1 MYRRRFSVVLGTVAL
16 LTMTWCGSASASRS
30 DGRVAREFVAVA
42 HLDPE
47 IGVLV
52 NVVTGRLKLSG
63 DDVGFAE
70 SVVAIEDPLLGHKL
84 FRYTGGIPGLRP
96 ARGSR
101 WDTLIAPDTVPAW
114 GARVVRRNRT
124 SATIVLA
131 DGRKIGVANDASG
144 RVVGVRWPDATGDR
158 KLRTRIGYAGA
169 RTAITDPFGV
179 TRTYQHD
186 RSGGAFELV
195 PPSWRGPGYRRWSDP
210 VLDGRAQTGLIQR
223 RTSLQPMGSRAP
235 LDEIQSAAGNAF
247 GSIWFAPP
255 ANDGYVNVGLRPLTN
270 ARRMET
276 LIRRLGLLDVT
287 DITPTFSTQRSLNA
301 AQNTLDKPLDPLLR
315 DCHVGYG
322 QVVDDIDITVASTIT
337 PDEMAVLEKALRKL
351 NAWAVVS
358 TGGPS
363 VCAVPQRAG

>member
-1 MYRRRFSVVLGTVAL
+1 M
-16 LTMTWCGSASASRS
+16 
-30 DGRVAREFVAVA
+30 A

-63 DDVGFAE
+63 DDVGSAE

-114 GARVVRRNRT
+114 GVTRVVHRNRT
-124 SATIVLA
+124 SATIILA
-131 DGRKIGVANDASG
+131 DGRKIGVADDASG

-158 KLRTRIGYAGA
+158 DLRTRISYAGA

-186 RSGGAFELV
+186 RSGGAVELV
-195 PPSWRGPGYRRWSDP
+195 PIAWRGPDYRRWIDP
-210 VLDGRAQTGLIQR
+210 VLDGGAQAGLIQR
-223 RTSLQPMGSRAP
+223 RASLRPMGSREP

-255 ANDGYVNVGLRPLTN
+255 AHDGYVHVGLRPLTS
-270 ARRMET
+270 ARRMEA

-287 DITPTFSTQRSLNA
+287 DITPTFNTHRSLNA

-322 QVVDDIDITVASTIT
+322 HVVDDIDITVASTIT
-337 PDEMAVLEKALRKL
+337 PGEMAVLEKALRKL

-363 VCAVPQRAG
+363 VCAVPERAG

>member
-1 MYRRRFSVVLGTVAL
+1 M
-16 LTMTWCGSASASRS
+16 
-30 DGRVAREFVAVA
+30 
-42 HLDPE
+42 
-47 IGVLV
+47 
-52 NVVTGRLKLSG
+52 
-63 DDVGFAE
+63 
-70 SVVAIEDPLLGHKL
+70 AIEDPLRGHKL
-84 FRYTGGIPGLRP
+84 FRYGGGIPGLRP

-101 WDTLIAPDTVPAW
+101 WDALIAPDMFAAW
-114 GARVVRRNRT
+114 GAARVVHRNRT
-124 SATIVLA
+124 SATIILA
-131 DGRKIGVANDASG
+131 DGRKIGVAYDASG

-158 KLRTRIGYAGA
+158 ELRTRLSYAGA

-179 TRTYQHD
+179 TRTYRHD

-195 PPSWRGPGYRRWSDP
+195 PTSWRGPGYRHWIEP
-210 VLDGRAQTGLIQR
+210 VLDGRAQVGLIQL
-223 RTSLQPMGSRAP
+223 RTSLQPMGSRDP

-255 ANDGYVNVGLRPLTN
+255 ANDGYVNVGLRPLTS
-270 ARRMET
+270 ARRMEA

-287 DITPTFSTQRSLNA
+287 DITSTFNTQRSLNA

-337 PDEMAVLEKALRKL
+337 PGEMAVLEKALRKL

-358 TGGPS
+358 TGAPS
-363 VCAVPQRAG
+363 VCAVPQRTG

>member
-1 MYRRRFSVVLGTVAL
+1 M
-16 LTMTWCGSASASRS
+16 
-30 DGRVAREFVAVA
+30 A
-42 HLDPE
+42 HRDPE

-52 NVVTGRLKLSG
+52 NIVTGRLKLSG
-63 DDVGFAE
+63 DDVGSAE
-70 SVVAIEDPLLGHKL
+70 SVVAIEDPSLGHKL

-96 ARGSR
+96 ARSSR

-114 GARVVRRNRT
+114 GVARVVHRNRT
-124 SATIVLA
+124 SATIILA
-131 DGRKIGVANDASG
+131 DGRKIGVADDASG

-158 KLRTRIGYAGA
+158 DLRTRIGYAGA

-186 RSGGAFELV
+186 RSGGAVELV
-195 PPSWRGPGYRRWSDP
+195 PTSWRGPDYRRWIDP
-210 VLDGRAQTGLIQR
+210 VLDGRAQAGLIQR
-223 RTSLQPMGSRAP
+223 RASLQPMGSRAP

-255 ANDGYVNVGLRPLTN
+255 ANDGYVNVGLRPLTS
-270 ARRMET
+270 ARRMEA

-287 DITPTFSTQRSLNA
+287 DITPTLNTQRSLNA

-315 DCHVGYG
+315 DCHVTYG
-322 QVVDDIDITVASTIT
+322 QVVDDIDITVAGTIT
-337 PDEMAVLEKALRKL
+337 PGEMAVLEKALRKL

-363 VCAVPQRAG
+363 VCTVPQRTG